1 MMTVA
6 QLQLWIVGLSLLLIV
21 VELPLA
27 MNLIKPN
34 HFYGF
39 RVYRT
44 LSDERVWY
52 LVNSYAG
59 KGSILTAIV
68 TIILAVLLRP
78 ATTSPTLYE
87 AICVAVLI
95 GGLVL
100 TIIKTLIYMKRI
112 P

>member
-6 QLQLWIVGLSLLLIV
+6 QLQLLIVGLSLLLIV

-27 MNLIKPN
+27 MNLVKPN
-34 HFYGF
+34 HLYGF

-59 KGSILTAIV
+59 KGSILTATI
-68 TIILAVLLRP
+68 TIILAILLRP
-78 ATTSPTLYE
+78 TVMSPTAYE
-87 AICVAVLI
+87 AICLAVLI

-100 TIIKTLIYMKRI
+100 TIVKALIYMKRI